1 MKTITRRSRI
11 DVKIAY
17 ERLWLVRILSI
28 VLVEVLAVVEVV
40 VLTEG
45 RTAKAALVIINY

>member
-11 DVKIAY
+11 DVKIEY

-40 VLTEG
+40 VLTEEDSKSG
-45 RTAKAALVIINY
+45 TRYH